1 MKKKLIGILIV
12 SLVLSMIFA
21 LGCNTSGSG
30 SSDISGTTSAG
41 GASVDDSSIGGSAG
55 GDSVGGGEI
64 QDEELSLAFGKF
76 NGNYRYKF
84 EYLDTTE
91 LYDHDGTFFVDGDAL
106 KSERQYDGKT
116 YYDYYTKNDSKD
128 LFYYNDE
135 SGSYVT
141 IDSSDDLFE
150 YYVMYITFITPENL
164 KAENFK
170 KIANGMYFCDDP
182 ALASARAAEL
192 LVDGLEG
199 EYESVS
205 SISVSLEGGYVN
217 GITIKTSA
225 NDQTYGDYEAV
236 YKFTFSLYEQVSI
249 ELPDVSDKP
258 ISEGEIAA
266 VYAAATG
273 SSVSFEGV
281 VVGIVGNNFYVS
293 DYYNGVYVYAG
304 KTQANVSVGD
314 YVSVSGE
321 KDIYSGLT
329 EVKNIT
335 VTVKDSDY
343 PTDPEVLTSLS
354 QMEDYLS
361 MNVSINNLSI
371 GESNWTG
378 AQNVDVSY
386 SLSDGK
392 NTSTLFI
399 SKYLSSDKRAEWYNV
414 LKNLDNGESINIT
427 DAVVSMHN
435 SYQIALTESSVLSC
449 KPSVLTGIQAD
460 SANITVYVG
469 TSFDEVLN
477 KISVSKIYE
486 NAVVAATKDELTVT
500 CDNYDGNTKGDY
512 TFNIV
517 LSTFNTTV
525 TVTVAEKPAANYK
538 LDLTNKTPLATEA
551 KEKELTRGMPSKGNS
566 KALVIPVDFTDY
578 PAKTDM
584 VSNLE
589 KAFFGTSADTG
600 WESLSSY
607 YSKASYGKL
616 NISGTVTSVYQ
627 TGKKSTYYSNAYKSN
642 ESIDYE
648 IISAALKHF
657 DSSLNYADYDSDKDG
672 YIDALYLVYTAPV
685 DYEGDS
691 DLWWAY
697 TYEYFTEEVEPY
709 DGVEADFYTFLGYDF
724 LFETPACGKKLTLNT
739 ETIIHESGH
748 ILGITDYYD
757 YDDSNG
763 VSGGIGGGDMMDANV
778 GDFNAF
784 SKMLL
789 GWVNPYIVTESCSL
803 ELASFG
809 ESGDCVVIPKNWNG
823 SIFTEFFVIDYYT
836 PDGLN
841 AFEKG
846 YSGLFSTQGVRVYH
860 VDATLKTLTE
870 IYNDGGS
877 IWDVYKCDNSLTSHQ
892 LIALVQASGSNGIIN
907 NCDYGSNSDLYTI
920 GSTVSGLKWYSKT
933 SAGFSVKTAAL
944 SNGKISLD
952 ITF

>member
-1 MKKKLIGILIV
+1 MKKKLIVILIV
-12 SLVLSMIFA
+12 SLVFSMIFA
-21 LGCNTSGSG
+21 LGCNTSGNG
-30 SSDISGTTSAG
+30 SSDFSGATSAG
-41 GASVDDSSIGGSAG
+41 GSSAGDSSVDGSSDGDSS
-55 GDSVGGGEI
+55 GGEL
-64 QDEELSLAFGKF
+64 QDDVLALAFDKF
-76 NGNYRYKF
+76 NANYRYKF

-91 LYDHDGTFFVDGDAL
+91 VYDHDGTFFVDGDVL
-106 KSERQYDGKT
+106 KSERQDDGKT
-116 YYDYYTKNDSKD
+116 YYDYYAKSDSEEI
-128 LFYYNDE
+128 FYYNDE

-141 IDSSDDLFE
+141 IDGSNDLFE
-150 YYVMYITFITPENL
+150 YYVMYITFIKPENL
-164 KAENFK
+164 QAVNFK
-170 KIANGMYFCDDP
+170 KITENMYFCDD
-182 ALASARAAEL
+182 AASATARVNEL
-192 LVDGLEG
+192 LVDGLES
-199 EYESVS
+199 EYESVR
-205 SISVSLEGGYVN
+205 SISINLEGGYVKA
-217 GITIKTSA
+217 ITLQTTA
-225 NDQTYGDYEAV
+225 NDPTYGDYEAV

-249 ELPDVSDKP
+249 ELPEISDKP
-258 ISEGEIAA
+258 IIDEKIAS

-304 KTQANVSVGD
+304 KTQSNVSVGD

-321 KDIYSGLT
+321 KDLYKGLT
-329 EVKNIT
+329 EVKNII
-335 VTVKDSDY
+335 VTVKESNY
-343 PTDPEVLTSLS
+343 PVEPEKLTSLS
-354 QMEDYLS
+354 QAEEYLS
-361 MNVSINNLSI
+361 MNVSIDNLSI
-371 GESNWTG
+371 GESDWG
-378 AQNVDVSY
+378 GEQNVDVSY
-386 SLSDGK
+386 DLSDGK
-392 NTSTLFI
+392 TTSSLFI
-399 SKYLSSDKRAEWYNV
+399 SKYLSSSKRAEWYNV
-414 LKNLDNGESINIT
+414 LKNLKSGESINIT
-427 DAVVSMHN
+427 DAVVSVYD

-460 SANITVYVG
+460 NANITVYTG
-469 TSFDEVLN
+469 ATFDDAVN

-486 NAVVAATKDELTVT
+486 NSIVVATKDELTIT

-512 TFNIV
+512 IFNIT
-517 LSTFNTTV
+517 LSTFATTV

-551 KEKELTRGMPSKGNS
+551 NEKELTRGMPSKGNS
-566 KALVIPVDFTDY
+566 KALVIPVEFTDY
-578 PAKTDM
+578 PADADM

-589 KAFFGTSADTG
+589 KAFFGTAADTG
-600 WESLSSY
+600 WESLTSY
-607 YSKASYGKL
+607 YNKASYGKL

-627 TGKKSTYYSNAYKSN
+627 TGKKSTYYSNAYNTN

-648 IISAALKHF
+648 IIAAALKYF
-657 DSSLNYADYDSDKDG
+657 DSSINYADYDSDKDG

-685 DYEGDS
+685 DYEGTS
-691 DLWWAY
+691 NLWWAY
-697 TYEYFTEEVEPY
+697 TYEYFTDEVEPY
-709 DGVEADFYTFLGYDF
+709 DGVEADFYTFLGYEF

-789 GWVNPYIVTESCSL
+789 GWVNPYIVTESCTL

-809 ESGDCVVIPKNWNG
+809 ASGDCVVIPKKWEG

-846 YSGLFSTQGVRVYH
+846 NSGLFSAEGVRVYH

-870 IYNDGGS
+870 LYNDGGS
-877 IWDVYKCDNSLTSHQ
+877 VWDLYKCDNSLTEHQ

-907 NCDYGSNSDLYTI
+907 NCDYGSNSDLYKI
-920 GSTVSGLKWYSKT
+920 GSTVSGLKWYSKV
-933 SAGFSVKTAAL
+933 SAGFSIKTAVL
-944 SNGKISLD
+944 TNGNISFD